1 MIENNK
7 TTFYSAYSLE
17 FEEYLD
23 SFLVG
28 LKEKN
33 SEYSNILFEIEEL
46 KKSYPNVRKVVDDRE
61 NITLTN
67 KEMDILLKIMDL
79 QDHSKNYEYKEMFF
93 RGVEEGKRIILML

>member
-7 TTFYSAYSLE
+7 TTFYSTYSLE

-33 SEYSNILFEIEEL
+33 SEYKDILIKIEEL
-46 KKSYPNVRKVVDDRE
+46 NDKSPNVRKVVDDRE
-61 NITLTN
+61 NITLTS
-67 KEMDILLKIMDL
+67 EETDILFKIMDL
-79 QDHSKNYEYKEMFF
+79 QDDSKTYEYKEMFF
-93 RGVEEGKRIILML
+93 RGAGEGKRIRVLL

>member
-46 KKSYPNVRKVVDDRE
+46 KKSHSNVRKVVDDRE

-67 KEMDILLKIMDL
+67 EEMDILLKIMDL
-79 QDHSKNYEYKEMFF
+79 QDSCRFYEYKEIFF
-93 RGVEEGKRIILML
+93 RGAEEGKHIRVML